1 MPIRALLLDL
11 DGTVYALEQPL
22 PGADLAITALRQQ
35 GISLRF
41 TTNIDSRP
49 PGAVLDQVRGFG
61 VDIRDDEIFTP
72 VTAALRLFDTEP
84 TPRVY
89 LLVSAALLPTFAH
102 LDSGPPYNQV
112 LVGDCRDRLSYKL
125 FDGAFRAL
133 RDGAQLI
140 ALQRGRYFK
149 HADGDHVDAG
159 ALVAGLEYAAAV
171 SARVLGKPEPDF
183 FGLALASA
191 QASAA
196 EVLVVGDDVTSDIAG
211 GHRLGARTVLVRTG
225 KFWDNALRT
234 DVVSADHV
242 IDSVADLPE
251 LIETLAGR

>member
-1 MPIRALLLDL
+1 MAIRAVLLDL

-22 PGADLAITALRQQ
+22 AAADLAITALRHQ
-35 GISLRF
+35 GLRLRF

-49 PGAVLDQVRGFG
+49 PQAVLAQVRGFG

-72 VTAALRLFDTEP
+72 ATAALRLFDTEP

-89 LLVSAALLPTFAH
+89 PLVSAALLPTFGH
-102 LDSGPPYNQV
+102 LDSGPPYDYV
-112 LVGDCRDRLSYKL
+112 LVGDCRDRLGYKL

-149 HADGDHVDAG
+149 RADGDHVDAG

-183 FGLALASA
+183 FGLALASM
-191 QASAA
+191 QGSAA
-196 EVLVVGDDVTSDIAG
+196 EALVVGDDVTSDIAG
-211 GHRLGARTVLVRTG
+211 GHRLGAGTVLVRTG

-234 DVVSADHV
+234 DVVAADHV

-251 LIETLAGR
+251 LIESMAGR